1 MQVDVHLLKIAS
13 VFTWTATNALIR
25 NLCSPMKKIGFLPV
39 IPHPVTSYSQGSINY
54 AHGDKRACNVQAK
67 RFMCVRNY
75 VQVIQSKYL

>member
-1 MQVDVHLLKIAS
+1 
-13 VFTWTATNALIR
+13 
-25 NLCSPMKKIGFLPV
+25 MKKIGFLPV